1 MRKVV
6 IIGYGSAGKRHAKI
20 LKKYFK
26 KGTELFKE
34 YQIYQCFLN
43 QKYNDEK
50 KADKLIDSEIL
61 KGNKFWI
68 FEGFAKDIINKED
81 RPSVIVRFSCNYS
94 PDVSGDHEFEVFG
107 IGLSK
112 IKIDGNILIDNWN
125 ETLPGE
131 AFFSLA
137 TAAKRNSINLEK
149 DKSYKFEVEY
159 FFEGRF
165 PAIHFGCMPPE
176 KTNLL
181 EDAVEVAKNADT
193 VILIVGTNSDW
204 ETEGNDRADL
214 SLPANQDQLIE
225 NILEANKNTVVVLN
239 SGSPVSMPWLNESKA
254 VLQSWFGGQEYGNSL
269 ADLLFGK
276 VNPSGKLPTTF
287 PKKIEDTPAFGCYP
301 GKNSQMDY
309 EEKLLVGHRWY
320 EKKDIKPLFPFGFG
334 LSYTDFS
341 FSDLELIKNDNYN
354 VECKFKLKN
363 EGMMDGS
370 EVAQC
375 YVSFSN
381 AEKDEPL
388 KSLQSFKKVF
398 IKQDSEM
405 ELKLTLNKRS
415 FSYWDIQEKD
425 WIVRPGTYTISIGSS
440 SEQIELKKD
449 ILL

>member
-1 MRKVV
+1 
-6 IIGYGSAGKRHAKI
+6 
-20 LKKYFK
+20 
-26 KGTELFKE
+26 
-34 YQIYQCFLN
+34 
-43 QKYNDEK
+43 
-50 KADKLIDSEIL
+50 
-61 KGNKFWI
+61 
-68 FEGFAKDIINKED
+68 
-81 RPSVIVRFSCNYS
+81 
-94 PDVSGDHEFEVFG
+94 
-107 IGLSK
+107 
-112 IKIDGNILIDNWN
+112 
-125 ETLPGE
+125 
-131 AFFSLA
+131 
-137 TAAKRNSINLEK
+137 
-149 DKSYKFEVEY
+149 
-159 FFEGRF
+159 
-165 PAIHFGCMPPE
+165 MPPE

-398 IKQDSEM
+398 IKQNSEM